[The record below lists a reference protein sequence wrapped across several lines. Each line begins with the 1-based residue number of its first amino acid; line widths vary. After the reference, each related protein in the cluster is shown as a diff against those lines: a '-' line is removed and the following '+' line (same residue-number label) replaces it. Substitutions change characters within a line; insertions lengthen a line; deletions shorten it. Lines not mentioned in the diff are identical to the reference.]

1 MTKAER
7 TRREIIEK
15 STTIFNKKGYSGT
28 SMSDICR
35 SIGLTK
41 GAVYG
46 NFRNKDEIA
55 LAVFDYQIAKIK
67 SDIKTRMMARTTNIE
82 KLLVYYEYWKEKHLD
97 FYEQGGCPVMNT
109 AIDADDTHPALLR
122 RVKSFLRLWE
132 NMLVR
137 IMENGKAAKEVRPE
151 IDSRRYARIFISL
164 SEGGLMLAKSLGDRR
179 IVLEMLEQVK
189 RMVMTEIKA

>member
-1 MTKAER
+1 MTKAEQ
-7 TRREIIEK
+7 TRRNIIEK
-15 STTIFNKKGYSGT
+15 SSPIFNKKGFSGT

-35 SIGLTK
+35 TIGLTK

-55 LAVFDYQIAKIK
+55 LAVFDYQIKKIK
-67 SDIKTRMMARTTNIE
+67 DDIKTRMETRTTNIE
-82 KLLVYYEYWKEKHLD
+82 KLLVYYEYWKEKYME
-97 FYEQGGCPVMNT
+97 FFEQGGCPVMNT

-132 NMLVR
+132 NMLIR
-137 IMENGKAAKEVRPE
+137 IMENGKATNEIRAD
-151 IDSRRYARIFISL
+151 IDSRRYARTFIAL
-164 SEGGLMLAKSLGDRR
+164 SEGGLMLAKALGDRA

-189 RMVMTEIKA
+189 RMVLSEVKV